1 MTKPEPGGAPSLDQ
15 SHTWSGVSQFT
26 TRGRREERGEV
37 RVLGRC
43 SHARLPWWCHG
54 SDAGV
59 LFLMK
64 SPTQSQLDGA
74 VLSRLDSLVTPTPKL
89 MLHHYQA
96 DQVRLQADLSGLVYV
111 FLVVVIAR
119 LYLQINNWSSGNQPC
134 HRFEWWPSLPYQSIP
149 PTPPPPPPLAP
160 VSH

>member
-1 MTKPEPGGAPSLDQ
+1 MISTESGGAA
-15 SHTWSGVSQFT
+15 WSELYVQWSWVTQFT
-26 TRGRREERGEV
+26 RRGEERRGEV
-37 RVLGRC
+37 RADVPTPDY
-43 SHARLPWWCHG
+43 PWWCRG
-54 SDAGV
+54 SDAVV

-74 VLSRLDSLVTPTPKL
+74 ALSRLASLVTPTPKL

-134 HRFEWWPSLPYQSIP
+134 HRFEWWPSLPYQSKTP
-149 PTPPPPPPLAP
+149 PTPPLAP